1 MDAYL
6 YIENNVFTNIQP
18 SSVSGVGVFALRD
31 IPSDT
36 ILFKPWMG
44 DTGYYPIS
52 EEKLKELPL
61 KLYSHIKDIFLYSPD
76 FPQDTNTY
84 VYLTNG
90 CHWIYTTPYYFVN
103 SGFKKA
109 NINKDSK
116 KTLRNIS
123 SGEEIL
129 SNYGRY
135 ERFPKKDLI

>member
-1 MDAYL
+1 MDAYS
-6 YIENNVFTNIQP
+6 YIKNKVFTKIQP
-18 SSVSGVGVFALRD
+18 SRLSGVGVFALRD
-31 IPSDT
+31 IPLNT
-36 ILFKPWMG
+36 KLFEPWGG

-52 EEKLKELPL
+52 EKDLKQLPP

-76 FPQDTNTY
+76 FPKDTDTY

-103 SGFKKA
+103 SGLENS
-109 NINKDSK
+109 NIDKDSK
-116 KTLRNIS
+116 KTLRDIS
-123 SGEEIL
+123 DGEEIL